1 MLLGG
6 GRVRGWLPGLRT
18 RLPRRRGDEAHLRRQ
33 AAPGPTK
40 ALGSSPGAAPQPG
53 VCTLSPP
60 LPTPPAQPAPR
71 LPSPGGGQGPPLVLT
86 PARQP
91 GEAPARPST
100 LRTTARPAWAQ
111 RLPASRS
118 RRLCLHR
125 QSRHSGHKPPASSAP
140 RPGHA
145 CSGAQPRPTLRAPG
159 PVAPRAPLS
168 TGRSGQG
175 SWGGLPRPPPGA
187 LRPRS
192 LTSPAPTGRF
202 LTLVAPGEPP

>member
-1 MLLGG
+1 MKDQRPRSGGHWGRVLLGG
-6 GRVRGWLPGLRT
+6 GRVRGWLPGLRA

-53 VCTLSPP
+53 GLH
-60 LPTPPAQPAPR
+60 A
-71 LPSPGGGQGPPLVLT
+71 LPSAPHAPSPTRPTTAVSWRRPGPSTRPDAHT
-86 PARQP
+86 AA
-91 GEAPARPST
+91 GEAPERPST

-111 RLPASRS
+111 RLPPGRS

-145 CSGAQPRPTLRAPG
+145 CSGAQPCPTLRAPG
-159 PVAPRAPLS
+159 PGAPWAPLS

-187 LRPRS
+187 L
-192 LTSPAPTGRF
+192 
-202 LTLVAPGEPP
+202 